1 MIEIDNEKLDML
13 KSVFNKG
20 GKFTVFYISDFMAT
34 CTRQEIVVSEIRERD
49 FIFSKKGGRKKYIYP
64 LVSQHYAGAPVKYCD
79 HAVFAGYDLPLVA
92 DSDYTYSDRSQL
104 YRGNCRYNFVGDP
117 EKIKAYI
124 DANQLNPFFDK
135 ELVEVYSGEIQ
146 NRDSDG
152 IALYSKQSV

>member
-1 MIEIDNEKLDML
+1 MIEIDNEKLDKL
-13 KSVFNKG
+13 KSIFSKG

-49 FIFSKKGGRKKYIYP
+49 FIFSKKGGRKKFIYP
-64 LVSQHYAGAPVKYCD
+64 LVNQHYAGAPIEYLS
-79 HAVFAGYDLPLVA
+79 HAVFLGHNLPIVS

-117 EKIKAYI
+117 EKIKMFI
-124 DANQLNPFFDK
+124 DNFQLNPFFDK